1 MNMKSKIKSLFNEE
15 LRRNIGAI
23 CDTRQIESN
32 QEKMDLLQRLLIRD
46 GIQAE
51 QLGGA
56 TNRFVVMIDGYA
68 IKIAVDRQG
77 YKDNL
82 MEYALSP
89 EMQPFVTKSYET
101 NGYILIQECV
111 RILSIEEWR
120 LRKSEIIK
128 ILDTL
133 GREYLLGDVGYF
145 DVNMTNWG
153 IRDSGEL
160 VILDYAYCHRLTED
174 LFTCSICGSLLTY
187 DQNFIS
193 ILCTDRANCHQ
204 KYSYNEI
211 KARQGDAVDLAMI
224 ADKKASSVVIPVGQD
239 SVYVEKDS
247 DTLLDSR
254 TFVIRNYRDLHMY
267 KEVQNMLTVDC
278 TDQEV
283 LEKMRSLIIARV
295 RGDAEEIER
304 LENELYGDKKEPEA
318 KVRCIVDPEF
328 QERIEED
335 QMMEEQ
341 AMLYGYDYDPEKQ
354 YTPKKTDEQE
364 DLSKYTF
371 EALFERLLQNQGDDF
386 SETEDYPDEDNSENT
401 PNDTVSSEDV
411 LGDEEISDTEI
422 SESELE
428 ESKNEHVTTGDENHH
443 IVVDEGWDDF
453 EGDTICVIPLENSDD
468 KTTEVSEPEEDISE
482 SEITDEPELTVPEGF
497 TDEPVSFTDN
507 IDINTD
513 ESIPLNIEEVG
524 YEENPNDPEEVIFN
538 DFSLSSGEFMAD
550 GDNTDDADNESEE
563 LQDEVDGV
571 SEESQPEE
579 DGVEIIDGVRYYPA
593 KEEESV
599 NNE

>member
-1 MNMKSKIKSLFNEE
+1 
-15 LRRNIGAI
+15 
-23 CDTRQIESN
+23 
-32 QEKMDLLQRLLIRD
+32 
-46 GIQAE
+46 
-51 QLGGA
+51 
-56 TNRFVVMIDGYA
+56 
-68 IKIAVDRQG
+68 
-77 YKDNL
+77 
-82 MEYALSP
+82 
-89 EMQPFVTKSYET
+89 
-101 NGYILIQECV
+101 
-111 RILSIEEWR
+111 
-120 LRKSEIIK
+120 
-128 ILDTL
+128 
-133 GREYLLGDVGYF
+133 
-145 DVNMTNWG
+145 
-153 IRDSGEL
+153 
-160 VILDYAYCHRLTED
+160 
-174 LFTCSICGSLLTY
+174 
-187 DQNFIS
+187 
-193 ILCTDRANCHQ
+193 
-204 KYSYNEI
+204 
-211 KARQGDAVDLAMI
+211 
-224 ADKKASSVVIPVGQD
+224 
-239 SVYVEKDS
+239 
-247 DTLLDSR
+247 
-254 TFVIRNYRDLHMY
+254 
-267 KEVQNMLTVDC
+267 
-278 TDQEV
+278 
-283 LEKMRSLIIARV
+283 
-295 RGDAEEIER
+295 
-304 LENELYGDKKEPEA
+304 
-318 KVRCIVDPEF
+318 
-328 QERIEED
+328 
-335 QMMEEQ
+335 MMEEQ